1 VARRV
6 EALSVERGGRG
17 FNLILKLCKRFIKIK
32 KDVSKI

>member
-17 FNLILKLCKRFIKIK
+17 FNLILKLCKRFTKTK